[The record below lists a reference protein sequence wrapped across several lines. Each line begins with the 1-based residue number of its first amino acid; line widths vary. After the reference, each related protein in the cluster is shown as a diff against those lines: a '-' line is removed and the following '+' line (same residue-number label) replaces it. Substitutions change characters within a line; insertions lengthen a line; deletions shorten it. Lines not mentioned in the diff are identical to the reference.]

1 MLGTGLI
8 IDNTEM
14 NETWVDFSHFVRNL
28 TLVGEREEK
37 FNKRSMYKACTQAE
51 YEVDNCPV
59 GSGKAS

>member
-14 NETWVDFSHFVRNL
+14 NETWVHFSHIVRNL
-28 TLVGEREEK
+28 TLDGEREEK
-37 FNKRSMYKACTQAE
+37 FNKRSMYKACTRAE
-51 YEVDNCPV
+51 YEVDNCPM